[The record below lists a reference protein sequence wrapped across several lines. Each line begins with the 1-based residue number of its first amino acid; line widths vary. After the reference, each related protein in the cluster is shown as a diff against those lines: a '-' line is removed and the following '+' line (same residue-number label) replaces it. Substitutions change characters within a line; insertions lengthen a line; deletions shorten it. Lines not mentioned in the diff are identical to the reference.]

1 MVVISEALGKCMGVR
16 ARSSANNLPIVVNL
30 LRDSKTRPTS
40 GLWKE
45 LLQFL
50 SRKIIEDT
58 DSRTVFTFQ
67 ALRPSGNRWN
77 WALSAWQKSTQ
88 NRGFLRRSA
97 HIAGE
102 HTTPATS
109 RSPCLQIFV
118 LIFHIC
124 RNYCGIIDFGL
135 SQCMRKSV
143 ARLLHRITAVEELLI
158 DGAEVWPSAQMV
170 RLWQQDLDA
179 LAGNRCQPVKHCNRW
194 TWHKKIIKDGNK

>member
-67 ALRPSGNRWN
+67 ALRPSGNR
-77 WALSAWQKSTQ
+77 
-88 NRGFLRRSA
+88 
-97 HIAGE
+97 
-102 HTTPATS
+102 
-109 RSPCLQIFV
+109 
-118 LIFHIC
+118 
-124 RNYCGIIDFGL
+124 
-135 SQCMRKSV
+135 
-143 ARLLHRITAVEELLI
+143 
-158 DGAEVWPSAQMV
+158 
-170 RLWQQDLDA
+170 
-179 LAGNRCQPVKHCNRW
+179 
-194 TWHKKIIKDGNK
+194 